1 MAGLVHELQADAMD
15 PKVRLADLLRKARA
29 VSVKLRASEIEEWL
43 GREMNGYEKASDV
56 PPYRQ
61 LHAELKCV
69 NPTHGLIPLA
79 VSNPEL
85 QEIISA
91 SPMTHSIGEI
101 EALVQT
107 ADEGGKGN
115 ILHYFSPQMEHQL
128 MQNMV
133 YPMRPVQVIAGTA
146 ISAILESVRNRIF
159 EWSLELE
166 ARGVLGEGL
175 TFSNE
180 ERERA
185 TTVTHN
191 YTTNIGSIAGPSQ
204 FQQGT
209 TSSTQSLKAGIDSQA
224 LTALVDSLMSQL
236 DEMRAEG
243 RDDRRAR
250 DIASSGSFIE
260 TKDGNH

>member
-1 MAGLVHELQADAMD
+1 
-15 PKVRLADLLRKARA
+15 
-29 VSVKLRASEIEEWL
+29 
-43 GREMNGYEKASDV
+43 
-56 PPYRQ
+56 
-61 LHAELKCV
+61 
-69 NPTHGLIPLA
+69 
-79 VSNPEL
+79 
-85 QEIISA
+85 
-91 SPMTHSIGEI
+91 
-101 EALVQT
+101 
-107 ADEGGKGN
+107 
-115 ILHYFSPQMEHQL
+115 
-128 MQNMV
+128 
-133 YPMRPVQVIAGTA
+133 
-146 ISAILESVRNRIF
+146 LESVRNRIF

-185 TTVTHN
+185 TNVTHN